1 MSKEPTCAMCDHC
14 SIGGGGATSG
24 IFKQV
29 WATHARKIQER

>member
-14 SIGGGGATSG
+14 SIGGGATSG